1 MEIMVETYPSLFRP
15 SSRGPTFSPAAPSW
29 YGAPGPPL
37 YKRRVWQKKRKKKR
51 ESPRFYSTLLFSRII
66 QSLTFMYI
74 YRNLVCLC
82 DYVCVFGSNYT
93 CLSLPFKCIC
103 IPHYAYRLRY
113 LSFSWSD
120 CKKIQGISF
129 FDFWFFSWFYFKSIL
144 FKKSMILCLHF
155 LFVNLK
161 KLFLS

>member
-1 MEIMVETYPSLFRP
+1 MDGWRMEIMVETYPSLFRP

-37 YKRRVWQKKRKKKR
+37 YKRRAWQKKRGKERER
-51 ESPRFYSTLLFSRII
+51 ESPRFYSILLFLRII

-74 YRNLVCLC
+74 YPNLLC
-82 DYVCVFGSNYT
+82 MRDYVCVFGRNYT

-113 LSFSWSD
+113 LSFSWSE
-120 CKKIQGISF
+120 CKNPRDLIFRF
-129 FDFWFFSWFYFKSIL
+129 FLDSTSNPYFTK
-144 FKKSMILCLHF
+144 
-155 LFVNLK
+155 NQ
-161 KLFLS
+161 